1 MKTPIDNGTAGA
13 TLALLDSGTDF
24 QMVDLWA
31 ITLNGGAVI
40 RWHGAGVNAPLTFAG
55 QTYLPGP
62 AIDRGKIS
70 TKLGV
75 EVATLDVD
83 IAAGP
88 NDLINGAPLIPFAQG
103 RGFDGATVIL
113 YRGFLQS
120 WAAPYTIVGAT
131 IDFSGRVTEL
141 KDISRA
147 KFTMTV
153 SAWTVLLNVNMGPD
167 VYQAGCLNQHYD
179 ADCGLTPVNVTGA
192 VASGTA
198 TTTAFATNLAEA
210 DGFFSKG
217 TLTFTSGA
225 NAGLS
230 RAVQS
235 FTHAGGLVAVAFP
248 LPFPPAPGDAFIA
261 VRGCLL
267 TMTDCTAQSNLIHF
281 RGQPFIPPAITG
293 NGV

>member
-1 MKTPIDNGTAGA
+1 
-13 TLALLDSGTDF
+13 LLDSGDDF

-31 ITLNGGAVI
+31 VTLNGGAVI
-40 RWHGAGVNAPLTFAG
+40 RWHGAGVSAPLSFAG
-55 QTYLPGP
+55 QTWLPGP
-62 AIDRGKIS
+62 GIDRGKIT

-75 EVATLDVD
+75 EVATLDVT
-83 IAAGP
+83 ISATP
-88 NDLINGAPLIPFAQG
+88 TDLINGAPLIPFAQG

-120 WAAPYTIVGAT
+120 WATPCRIVGAT

-147 KFTMTV
+147 KFSMTV

-167 VYQAGCLNQHYD
+167 IFQAGCLNQHYD
-179 ADCGLTPVNVTGA
+179 ADCGLAPVNVAGA
-192 VASGTA
+192 VASGA
-198 TTTAFATNLAEA
+198 STTAFSTNLTEA
-210 DGFFSKG
+210 DGFFAKG
-217 TLTFTSGA
+217 TLTFISGA

-235 FTHAGGLVAVAFP
+235 YTHASGLITTAFP
-248 LPFPPAPGDAFIA
+248 LPFPPGAGDAFVA

-267 TMTDCTAQSNLIHF
+267 TMADCTAQSNLTRF

>member
-1 MKTPIDNGTAGA
+1 MKTPIDNESTGA
-13 TLALLDSGTDF
+13 TLALLDSGDDF

-40 RWHGAGVNAPLTFAG
+40 RWHGAGVSTPLSFAG
-55 QTYLPGP
+55 QTWLPGP
-62 AIDRGKIS
+62 GIDRGKIT

-75 EVATLDVD
+75 EVATLDVTLS
-83 IAAGP
+83 ATPA
-88 NDLINGAPLIPFAQG
+88 DLINGAPLIPFAQG

-120 WAAPYTIVGAT
+120 WAAPYRIVGAT

-147 KFTMTV
+147 KFSMTV

-167 VYQAGCLNQHYD
+167 IFQAGCLNQHYD
-179 ADCGLTPVNVTGA
+179 ADCGLSPVNVTGA
-192 VASGTA
+192 VASGA
-198 TTTAFATNLAEA
+198 STTAFSTNLTEA
-210 DGFFSKG
+210 DGFFAKG

-230 RAVQS
+230 RAIQS
-235 FTHAGGLVAVAFP
+235 YTHAGGLITTAFP
-248 LPFPPAPGDAFIA
+248 LPFPPGAGDAFTA

-267 TMTDCTAQSNLIHF
+267 TMADCTAQGNLPRF

>member
-13 TLALLDSGTDF
+13 TLALLDSGADF

-31 ITLNGGAVI
+31 IRLNGGAMI
-40 RWHGAGVNAPLTFAG
+40 YWHGAGVSAPLNFAG

-62 AIDRGKIS
+62 GIDRGKIS

-75 EVATLDVD
+75 EVATLDVE
-83 IAAGP
+83 IAATP
-88 NDLINGAPLIPFAQG
+88 ADLINGAPLIPFAQG
-103 RGFDGATVIL
+103 RGFDGATLIL

-120 WAAPYTIVGAT
+120 WTPPYHIVGAT

-141 KDISRA
+141 KDLSRA
-147 KFTMTV
+147 KFTLTV

-167 VYQAGCLNQHYD
+167 IFQAGCLNQHYD

-192 VASGTA
+192 VSSGA
-198 TTTAFATNLAEA
+198 TTTAFNTSLSEP
-210 DGFFSKG
+210 DGYFSKG

-235 FTHAGGLVAVAFP
+235 FTSSGGLVTVAFP
-248 LPFPPAPGDAFIA
+248 LPFPPGAGDAFIA

-267 TMTDCTAQSNLIHF
+267 TMADCTAQSNLTRF

>member
-13 TLALLDSGTDF
+13 TLALLDSGDDF

-40 RWHGAGVNAPLTFAG
+40 RWHGAGVSAPLTFAG
-55 QTYLPGP
+55 ETWLPGP
-62 AIDRGKIS
+62 GIDRGKIS

-75 EVATLDVD
+75 EVATLDVN
-83 IAAGP
+83 IAAAP
-88 NDLINGAPLIPFAQG
+88 ADLINGAPLIAFAQG
-103 RGFDGATVIL
+103 RGFDGATIIL
-113 YRGFLQS
+113 YRGFLES
-120 WAAPYTIVGAT
+120 WAFPYAIVGAT

-147 KFTMTV
+147 KFSITV

-167 VYQAGCLNQHYD
+167 VFQAGCLNQHYD
-179 ADCGLTPVNVTGA
+179 ADCGLTPVDV
-192 VASGTA
+192 SGTVA
-198 TTTAFATNLAEA
+198 GGASTTAFATSLTEA
-210 DGFFSKG
+210 DGFFAKG
-217 TLTFTSGA
+217 VLTFTSGA

-230 RAVQS
+230 RAIQS
-235 FTHAGGLVAVAFP
+235 YTNAGGLISTAFP
-248 LPFPPAPGDAFIA
+248 LPFPPGAGDTFTA

-267 TMTDCTAQSNLIHF
+267 TMADCTAQGNLARF